1 MAKTTLKT
9 TYSLL
14 VLVCWLGL
22 AGIST
27 SVMAQAVAIV
37 NAASYANDGGTGPTA
52 GSGIVTP
59 EGLASAFGTFN
70 VTAGQT
76 SYTAT
81 PGQALPKVLGGV
93 RVRIGTTDADLLFV
107 GTTQIN
113 LIIPTATTTGG
124 LVDVLVT
131 NANSTTVS
139 GRIRVESFAP
149 GLFSAKA
156 DGKGVA
162 AADWTI
168 TGQFPYP
175 KVYNIVGGQP
185 VHADLDAGTKEKPTF
200 LVLYASGVRGAPD
213 TVANDPV
220 AGLKNVAESCTVT
233 IQGVP
238 ARVDYAGRQPDFFGL
253 DQINV
258 VIPPELSGLG
268 ILIVRIE
275 IKSGQTSRISND
287 IEIKVGGQL
296 TPLTILKDLNL
307 AGDTATGALTADDA
321 VEMSQDPNPNNPTY
335 RKTYF
340 IDVYR
345 FRTTAVNTTVAI
357 DLRGNLADPDPLDT
371 QIIVRKVESN
381 GVQSFF
387 AADDQGG
394 GFGNCPNP
402 PGTCKPDQANNN
414 SLLLTIIP
422 EIGEYWIFVTSADVV
437 PNDTGAY
444 TLKFSTNVLTP
455 LAYGQTVNGSF
466 SGTTK
471 VQTAAGVYVDGYFFN
486 GREGESIRITMR
498 APAPVDAFLQLRE
511 RNGDVFDFNDNGA
524 GGTDARL
531 PPLPTP
537 PLPQQPLILP
547 VNNALPINRSFI
559 IVATPLANFVTGSY
573 TLQLER
579 LSGLQAA
586 ESEVNTFDFIIP
598 SRVSAEK
605 DSRRAVASRAMWRR
619 AVPKEQ

>member
-9 TYSLL
+9 TYYLL
-14 VLVCWLGL
+14 LIGCWLGL
-22 AGIST
+22 ASIST
-27 SVMAQAVAIV
+27 SVMAQSVAIV
-37 NAASYANDGGTGPTA
+37 NAASYAKDGGTGPTD

-81 PGQALPKVLGGV
+81 PGQTLPKVLGGV
-93 RVRIGTTDADLLFV
+93 KVRIGTTDADLLFV

-113 LIIPTATTTGG
+113 LIIPTSTATGG
-124 LVDVLVT
+124 IVDVLVT
-131 NANSTTVS
+131 NSNNTTVA
-139 GRIRVESFAP
+139 GRVRVESFAP
-149 GLFSAKA
+149 GIFSAKT

-185 VHADLDAGTKEKPTF
+185 VHADLDAGTKQKPTF
-200 LVLYASGVRGAPD
+200 LVLYASGLRGAPD
-213 TVANDPV
+213 TVANGV
-220 AGLKNVAESCTVT
+220 NNVAESCTVT

-238 ARVDYAGRQPDFFGL
+238 ARVDYAGRQPEFVGL

-268 ILIVRIE
+268 ILIVRVE

-287 IEIKVGGQL
+287 VEIKVGGQL

-307 AGDTATGALTADDA
+307 AGDTVTGALTADDA
-321 VEMSQDPNPNNPTY
+321 VEMDTNANSPFF

-371 QIIVRKVESN
+371 QIILRKVESN
-381 GVQSFF
+381 GTQTFF
-387 AADDQGG
+387 GADDQGG

-402 PGTCKPDQANNN
+402 PGNCRPIEANNN
-414 SLLLTIIP
+414 SLLLTLIP
-422 EIGEYWIFVTSADVV
+422 EIGEYWIFVTSADVA
-437 PNDTGAY
+437 PSDLGTY
-444 TLKFSTNVLTP
+444 TLKLSTNVLTP
-455 LAYGQTVNGSF
+455 LAYGQTVNSSF
-466 SGTTK
+466 SSTTK
-471 VQTAAGVYVDGYFFN
+471 VQTAAGVNVDGYFFN
-486 GREGESIRITMR
+486 GREGETVRITMR
-498 APAPVDAFLQLRE
+498 APAPVDAFLILRE
-511 RNGDVFDFNDNGA
+511 RNGDEIRLDDNAA
-524 GGTDARL
+524 GGTDAQL
-531 PPLPTP
+531 SLTLPTNAA
-537 PLPQQPLILP
+537 LP
-547 VNNALPINRSFI
+547 VTRTFV
-559 IVATPLANFVTGSY
+559 IVTTPLANLVTGNY
-573 TLQLER
+573 TLQLEKTG
-579 LSGLQAA
+579 GLQAT
-586 ESEVNTFDFIIP
+586 ESEAIAPEFRIP

-605 DSRRAVASRAMWRR
+605 DLRRAVSSSAMWRR
-619 AVPKEQ
+619 VVPKEQ

>member
-9 TYSLL
+9 TYYILL
-14 VLVCWLGL
+14 IGCWLGL
-22 AGIST
+22 ASIST
-27 SVMAQAVAIV
+27 SVRAQEVAIV
-37 NAASYANDGGTGPTA
+37 NAASYANDGGTGPTS
-52 GSGIVTP
+52 GSGIITP

-70 VTAGQT
+70 ITAGQS

-81 PGQALPKVLGGV
+81 AGQALPKVLGGV
-93 RVRIGTTDADLLFV
+93 KVRIGITDADLLFV

-113 LIIPTATTTGG
+113 LIIPTGTATGG
-124 LVDVLVT
+124 LVDILVT
-131 NANSTTVS
+131 NANGTTVP
-139 GRIRVESFAP
+139 GKVRVELFAP
-149 GLFSAKA
+149 GIFSAKA
-156 DGKGVA
+156 NGKGVA

-175 KVYNIVGGQP
+175 KVYNIVSGQP
-185 VHADLDAGTKEKPTF
+185 VHADLDAGTKQKPTF

-220 AGLKNVAESCTVT
+220 AGLKNVAESCKVT

-287 IEIKVGGQL
+287 VEIKLGGQL
-296 TPLTILKDLNL
+296 TPLNIIKDLNL
-307 AGDTATGALTADDA
+307 AGDTVAGALTADDA
-321 VEMSQDPNPNNPTY
+321 VEMDSNPTSPFF
-335 RKTYF
+335 RKLYF

-345 FRTTAVNTTVAI
+345 FRTTAANTTVAI
-357 DLRGNLADPDPLDT
+357 DLRANLADADPLDA
-371 QIIVRKVESN
+371 QIIVRKVETN
-381 GVQSFF
+381 GQQTFF

-402 PGTCKPDQANNN
+402 PGNCRPIEANNN
-414 SLLLTIIP
+414 SLLLTLIP
-422 EIGEYWIFVTSADVV
+422 EIGEYWIFVTSADVA
-437 PNDTGAY
+437 PSDLGTY

-486 GREGESIRITMR
+486 GREGETVRITMR
-498 APAPVDAFLQLRE
+498 APAPVDAFLILRE
-511 RNGDVFDFNDNGA
+511 RNGDEIRLNDSGG
-524 GGTDARL
+524 GGTDAQL
-531 PPLPTP
+531 SLTLPT
-537 PLPQQPLILP
+537 
-547 VNNALPINRSFI
+547 NNALPITRTFI
-559 IVATPLANFVTGSY
+559 IVATPLANLVTGPY
-573 TLQLER
+573 TLQLEKTA
-579 LSGLQAA
+579 GLQAT
-586 ESEVNTFDFIIP
+586 ESEAIAPEFRTP
-598 SRVSAEK
+598 SRVSNEK
-605 DSRRAVASRAMWRR
+605 DPRRAVSSSAMWRR

>member
-9 TYSLL
+9 TYYLL
-14 VLVCWLGL
+14 LIVCWLGL
-22 AGIST
+22 ANIST
-27 SVMAQAVAIV
+27 SVMAQEVAIV
-37 NAASYANDGGTGPTA
+37 NAASYAKDGGTGPTS

-70 VTAGQT
+70 ITAGQT

-81 PGQALPKVLGGV
+81 PGQALPKILGGV
-93 RVRIGTTDADLLFV
+93 KVRIGTTDADLLFV

-113 LIIPTATTTGG
+113 LIIPTGTATGG
-124 LVDVLVT
+124 IVDVLVT
-131 NANSTTVS
+131 NANNSTIA
-139 GRIRVESFAP
+139 GKIRVESFAP
-149 GLFSAKA
+149 GIFSAKT

-185 VHADLDAGTKEKPTF
+185 VHADLDAGTKQTPTF
-200 LVLYASGVRGAPD
+200 LVLYASGLRGAPD

-220 AGLKNVAESCTVT
+220 AGLKNVAESCRVT

-238 ARVDYAGRQPDFFGL
+238 ARVDYAGRQPNFFGL
-253 DQINV
+253 DQLNV

-268 ILIVRIE
+268 ILIVRVE

-287 IEIKVGGQL
+287 VEIKVGGQL
-296 TPLTILKDLNL
+296 TPLTILKDLSL
-307 AGDTATGALTADDA
+307 AGDTVTAALTAEDA
-321 VEMSQDPNPNNPTY
+321 VEMDTNPNSPFF

-345 FRTTAVNTTVAI
+345 FRTTAANTTVAI

-381 GVQSFF
+381 GTQNFF

-402 PGTCKPDQANNN
+402 PGNCKPIEANNN
-414 SLLLTIIP
+414 SLLMTLIP
-422 EIGEYWIFVTSADVV
+422 EVGEYWIFVTSADVA
-437 PNDTGAY
+437 PSDLGTY
-444 TLKFSTNVLTP
+444 TLKFSTSVLTP
-455 LAYGQTVNGSF
+455 LTYGQTVNGSF

-486 GREGESIRITMR
+486 GREGETVRITMR
-498 APAPVDAFLQLRE
+498 ARAPVDAFLILRE
-511 RNGDVFDFNDNGA
+511 RNGDEIRLDDSGG
-524 GGTDARL
+524 GGTDAQL
-531 PPLPTP
+531 SLTLPT
-537 PLPQQPLILP
+537 
-547 VNNALPINRSFI
+547 NNALPITRPFI
-559 IVATPLANFVTGSY
+559 IVATPLANFVTGAY
-573 TLQLER
+573 TLQLEKTA
-579 LSGLQAA
+579 GLQAT
-586 ESEVNTFDFIIP
+586 ESEAIAPEFRTP
-598 SRVSAEK
+598 SRVSPES
-605 DSRRAVASRAMWRR
+605 DPRRAVSSRAMWRR

>member
-9 TYSLL
+9 TYYLL
-14 VLVCWLGL
+14 LIGCWLGL
-22 AGIST
+22 ASIST

-37 NAASYANDGGTGPTA
+37 NAASYAKDGGTGPTD

-70 VTAGQT
+70 ITAGQT

-81 PGQALPKVLGGV
+81 PGQTLPKVLGGV

-113 LIIPTATTTGG
+113 LIIPTGTATGG
-124 LVDVLVT
+124 IVDVLVT
-131 NANSTTVS
+131 NANSTTVA
-139 GRIRVESFAP
+139 GRVRVESFAP
-149 GLFSAKA
+149 GIFSAKT

-185 VHADLDAGTKEKPTF
+185 VHADLDAGTKQKPTF
-200 LVLYASGVRGAPD
+200 LVLYASGLRGAPD

-220 AGLKNVAESCTVT
+220 PGLKNVAESCNVT

-238 ARVDYAGRQPDFFGL
+238 AKVEYAGRQPDFFGL

-268 ILIVRIE
+268 ILTVRVE

-287 IEIKVGGQL
+287 VEIKVGGQL

-307 AGDTATGALTADDA
+307 AGDTVTGALTADDA
-321 VEMSQDPNPNNPTY
+321 VEMDTNPNSPFF

-371 QIIVRKVESN
+371 QIILRKVESN
-381 GVQSFF
+381 GTQTFF
-387 AADDQGG
+387 GADDQGG

-402 PGTCKPDQANNN
+402 PGNCRPIEANNN
-414 SLLLTIIP
+414 SLLLTLIP
-422 EIGEYWIFVTSADVV
+422 EIGEYWIFVTSADVA
-437 PNDTGAY
+437 PSDLGTY

-486 GREGESIRITMR
+486 GREGETVRITMR
-498 APAPVDAFLQLRE
+498 APAPVDAFLILRE
-511 RNGDVFDFNDNGA
+511 RNGDEIRLDDNAA
-524 GGTDARL
+524 GGTDAQL
-531 PPLPTP
+531 SLTLPT
-537 PLPQQPLILP
+537 
-547 VNNALPINRSFI
+547 NAALPITRTFV
-559 IVATPLANFVTGSY
+559 IVATPLANLVTGNY
-573 TLQLER
+573 TLQLEKTA
-579 LSGLQAA
+579 GLQAT
-586 ESEVNTFDFIIP
+586 ESEAIAPEFRTP
-598 SRVSAEK
+598 SRVSAES
-605 DSRRAVASRAMWRR
+605 DPRRAVSSRAMWRR

>member
-9 TYSLL
+9 TYYLL
-14 VLVCWLGL
+14 LLGCWLGL
-22 AGIST
+22 ASIST
-27 SVMAQAVAIV
+27 SVMAQEVAIV
-37 NAASYANDGGTGPTA
+37 NAASYAKDGGTGATS

-70 VTAGQT
+70 ITAGQS

-93 RVRIGTTDADLLFV
+93 KVRIGITDADLLFV

-113 LIIPTATTTGG
+113 LIIPTGTATGG
-124 LVDVLVT
+124 LVDILVT
-131 NANSTTVS
+131 NANGTTVP
-139 GRIRVESFAP
+139 GKVRVESFAP
-149 GLFSAKA
+149 GIFSAKT

-175 KVYNIVGGQP
+175 KVYNIVNGQP
-185 VHADLDAGTKEKPTF
+185 VHADLDAGTKQKPTY

-220 AGLKNVAESCTVT
+220 PGLKNVAESCTVT

-238 ARVDYAGRQPDFFGL
+238 AKVEYAGRQPDFFGL

-258 VIPPELSGLG
+258 VIPPEVSGLG
-268 ILIVRIE
+268 ILIVRLE

-287 IEIKVGGQL
+287 VEIKVGGQL
-296 TPLTILKDLNL
+296 TPLTIIKDLNL
-307 AGDTATGALTADDA
+307 AGDTVAGALTADDA
-321 VEMSQDPNPNNPTY
+321 IEMDFNEGTPTNPNPFF

-345 FRTTAVNTTVAI
+345 FRTTAANTTVAI

-381 GVQSFF
+381 GIQTFF

-394 GFGNCPNP
+394 GFGSCPNP
-402 PGTCKPDQANNN
+402 PGTCKPIEVNNN
-414 SLLLTIIP
+414 SLLLTLIP
-422 EIGEYWIFVTSADVV
+422 EAGEYWIFVTSADVA

-471 VQTAAGVYVDGYFFN
+471 VQTAAGVYVDGYYFN
-486 GREGESIRITMR
+486 GREGETVRITMR
-498 APAPVDAFLQLRE
+498 APAPVDAFLILRE
-511 RNGDVFDFNDNGA
+511 RNGDEIIFNDSGG
-524 GGTDARL
+524 GGTDAQIVV
-531 PPLPTP
+531 T
-537 PLPQQPLILP
+537 LP
-547 VNNALPINRSFI
+547 VNSGLPITRSFI
-559 IVATPLANFVTGSY
+559 IVATPLANLVTGPY
-573 TLQLER
+573 TLQLEKTA
-579 LSGLQAA
+579 GLQAT
-586 ESEVNTFDFIIP
+586 ESEAFAPEFRTP

-605 DSRRAVASRAMWRR
+605 DPRRAVSSRAMWRR
-619 AVPKEQ
+619 AIPKEQ